1 MKKISHFI
9 WVKIYYDDYY
19 KLVERLNK
27 ASISFFDTK
36 IYDKYIIIKITLE
49 DYLRLKKYLI
59 SYKIEKN
66 NEVGL
71 FKIINI
77 IRRRKVFIIS
87 LVIGVL
93 LLLLLN
99 NMVIRIDIL
108 TNDLY
113 IKKIVSKSLDKYNLK
128 VLTFKKDHFAVE
140 KIVNKIVDENKD
152 YIEWLEIRYDGMK
165 MIVEVTK
172 KEEENNEISDKYCN
186 VISKSDAK
194 IISFTIAKGESIV
207 KLNQYVNKG
216 DILVSGLIKN
226 NEEIKNVVCAQA
238 EVYGEVWYKVRIE
251 VPFNN
256 EEYIKSGK
264 KSYNLNGKI
273 DDKNYKILKSKYKKS
288 KDSKEILYKLNDFQ
302 ISLVKEEEL
311 KLKRVKLT
319 EKEAFNKGLKLV
331 DEKIKLK
338 LSSKEEILE
347 KKVLKKVINDSTMV
361 LDIFVVTKENI
372 AKQISMKEVE
382 LDDTN
387 GTKNSNE

>member
-9 WVKIYYDDYY
+9 WIKIYYDDYY
-19 KLVERLNK
+19 KLIERLNK

-36 IYDKYIIIKITLE
+36 IYDKYIIIKITIE
-49 DYLRLKKYLI
+49 DYLRLKKYLV
-59 SYKIEKN
+59 SYKIEKY

-71 FKIINI
+71 FKIKNI
-77 IRRRKVFIIS
+77 IKRRKTFVIS

-93 LLLLLN
+93 FLLLIN
-99 NMVIRIDIL
+99 NLVIKIDIL

-128 VLTFKKDHFAVE
+128 VLTFKKDHFTVE

-172 KEEENNEISDKYCN
+172 KEEENNEVSDKYCN

-194 IISFTIAKGESIV
+194 IISFNIARGEAEV

-216 DILVSGLIKN
+216 DILVTGLIKN
-226 NEEIKNVVCAQA
+226 NEEVKSVVCAEA
-238 EVYGEVWYKVRIE
+238 EVFGEVWYKVRIE
-251 VPFNN
+251 VPFYN
-256 EEYIKSGK
+256 EEYIKTGK
-264 KSYNLNGKI
+264 KSYNLNIKI
-273 DDKNYKILKSKYKKS
+273 DDKNYKILRSKYKKS
-288 KDSKEILYKLNDFQ
+288 EDNKEVLYKLNDFQ

-311 KLKRVKLT
+311 KLKKVKLT

-338 LSSKEEILE
+338 LSAKEEILE

-372 AKQISMKEVE
+372 AKQISLKEVE

>member
-1 MKKISHFI
+1 MEKIETF
-9 WVKIYYDDYY
+9 Y
-19 KLVERLNK
+19 KEYEDM
-27 ASISFFDTK
+27 FEE
-36 IYDKYIIIKITLE
+36 YLE
-49 DYLRLKKYLI
+49 DIKRNLR
-59 SYKIEKN
+59 N
-66 NEVGL
+66 
-71 FKIINI
+71 
-77 IRRRKVFIIS
+77 
-87 LVIGVL
+87 
-93 LLLLLN
+93 
-99 NMVIRIDIL
+99 
-108 TNDLY
+108 
-113 IKKIVSKSLDKYNLK
+113 
-128 VLTFKKDHFAVE
+128 
-140 KIVNKIVDENKD
+140 
-152 YIEWLEIRYDGMK
+152 
-165 MIVEVTK
+165 
-172 KEEENNEISDKYCN
+172 
-186 VISKSDAK
+186 
-194 IISFTIAKGESIV
+194 
-207 KLNQYVNKG
+207 
-216 DILVSGLIKN
+216 
-226 NEEIKNVVCAQA
+226 
-238 EVYGEVWYKVRIE
+238 
-251 VPFNN
+251 NN

-264 KSYNLNGKI
+264 KSYNLNVKI

>member
-9 WVKIYYDDYY
+9 WIKIYYDDYY
-19 KLVERLNK
+19 KLIERLNK

-36 IYDKYIIIKITLE
+36 IYDKYIIIKITIE
-49 DYLRLKKYLI
+49 DYLRLKKYLV
-59 SYKIEKN
+59 SYKIEKY

-71 FKIINI
+71 FKIKNI
-77 IRRRKVFIIS
+77 IKRRKTFVIS

-93 LLLLLN
+93 FLLLIN
-99 NMVIRIDIL
+99 NLVIKIDIL

-128 VLTFKKDHFAVE
+128 VLTFKKDHFTVE

-172 KEEENNEISDKYCN
+172 KEEENNEVSDKYCN

-194 IISFTIAKGESIV
+194 IISFNIARGEAEV

-216 DILVSGLIKN
+216 DILVTGLIKN
-226 NEEIKNVVCAQA
+226 NEEVKSVVCAEA
-238 EVYGEVWYKVRIE
+238 EVFGEVWYKVRIE
-251 VPFNN
+251 VPFYN
-256 EEYIKSGK
+256 EEYIKTGK
-264 KSYNLNGKI
+264 KSYNLNIKI
-273 DDKNYKILKSKYKKS
+273 DNKNYKILRSKYKKS
-288 KDSKEILYKLNDFQ
+288 EDNKEVLYKLNDFQ

-311 KLKRVKLT
+311 KLKKVKLT

-338 LSSKEEILE
+338 LSAKEEILE

-372 AKQISMKEVE
+372 AKQISLKEVE